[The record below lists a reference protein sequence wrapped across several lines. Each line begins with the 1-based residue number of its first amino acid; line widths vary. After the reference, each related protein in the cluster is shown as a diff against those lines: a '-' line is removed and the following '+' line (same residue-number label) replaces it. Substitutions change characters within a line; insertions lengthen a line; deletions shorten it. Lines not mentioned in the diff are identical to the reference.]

1 MRIVFS
7 GNRATGL
14 EVESG
19 GERFLVEG
27 DQITLCAGA
36 VGSPQLL
43 MLSGIGPRDQLAPLD
58 IPVVVDAPGVG
69 QNMRDHPNVV
79 VRFTVNEDRPDE
91 TVARRALR
99 LRYTATASPTP
110 NDMILSPSSLN
121 TVVKE
126 DVDPTHSINCGLY
139 LAVGKGELRL
149 VSTDPNVQPSMDY
162 HYLEEPWDR
171 ERLREAIRKCV
182 TLLEDGAYGE
192 IVNQRTAPTD
202 ADLSSDES
210 LDEWMLRTVSTSFH
224 ISGTCKM
231 GVAGDSAGGNLAAVT
246 AQVLRDEGRPLA
258 AQLLIYPVTDSA
270 GSYPSHTENA
280 EGYFLDTATMA
291 WFGAQ
296 YAGDAPDLDPADPR
310 LSPLHGRL
318 DGLAPAVVVT
328 AELDPLRDDGNA
340 YARALEEAGVP
351 VQHRV
356 FPGMVHGFVD
366 MGRHSEAADRAVDE
380 TLALFRPLLHP

>member
-1 MRIVFS
+1 MPIDPQLATLLTFLEQAGTPPMHEGTADEARAGFRTLAVDLRDPSVLPEMASAEDVHLPGGAAARPGRVYRPSSDLESLPTVVFFHGGGFVIGDLDTHDLTCRLIAS
-7 GNRATGL
+7 RCEAVVVSVDYRLAPEHPFPAGL
-14 EVESG
+14 EDV
-19 GERFLVEG
+19 
-27 DQITLCAGA
+27 
-36 VGSPQLL
+36 
-43 MLSGIGPRDQLAPLD
+43 LA
-58 IPVVVDAPGVG
+58 
-69 QNMRDHPNVV
+69 
-79 VRFTVNEDRPDE
+79 
-91 TVARRALR
+91 
-99 LRYTATASPTP
+99 AT
-110 NDMILSPSSLN
+110 
-121 TVVKE
+121 
-126 DVDPTHSINCGLY
+126 HW
-139 LAVGKGELRL
+139 
-149 VSTDPNVQPSMDY
+149 VSDN
-162 HYLEEPWDR
+162 L
-171 ERLREAIRKCV
+171 
-182 TLLEDGAYGE
+182 
-192 IVNQRTAPTD
+192 
-202 ADLSSDES
+202 ADLGGSEA
-210 LDEWMLRTVSTSFH
+210 
-224 ISGTCKM
+224 M

-258 AQLLIYPVTDSA
+258 GQLLIYPVTDSA

-280 EGYFLDTATMA
+280 EGYFLDIATMA

>member
-1 MRIVFS
+1 MPIDPQLATLLTFLEQAGTPPMHEGTADEARAGFRTLAVDLRDPSVLPEMASVEDVHLPGGAAARPGRVYRPSSDLESLPTVVFFHGGGFVIGDLDTHDLTCRLIAS
-7 GNRATGL
+7 RCEAVVVSVDYRLAPEHPFPAGL
-14 EVESG
+14 EDV
-19 GERFLVEG
+19 
-27 DQITLCAGA
+27 
-36 VGSPQLL
+36 
-43 MLSGIGPRDQLAPLD
+43 LA
-58 IPVVVDAPGVG
+58 
-69 QNMRDHPNVV
+69 
-79 VRFTVNEDRPDE
+79 
-91 TVARRALR
+91 
-99 LRYTATASPTP
+99 AT
-110 NDMILSPSSLN
+110 
-121 TVVKE
+121 
-126 DVDPTHSINCGLY
+126 HW
-139 LAVGKGELRL
+139 
-149 VSTDPNVQPSMDY
+149 VSDN
-162 HYLEEPWDR
+162 L
-171 ERLREAIRKCV
+171 
-182 TLLEDGAYGE
+182 
-192 IVNQRTAPTD
+192 
-202 ADLSSDES
+202 ADLGGSEA
-210 LDEWMLRTVSTSFH
+210 
-224 ISGTCKM
+224 M

>member
-1 MRIVFS
+1 MPIDPQLATLLTFLEQAGTPPMHEGTADEARAGFRTLAVDLRDPSVLPEMASVEDVHLPGGAAARPGRVYRPSSDLESLPTVVFFHGGGFVIGDLDTHDLTCRLIAS
-7 GNRATGL
+7 RCEAVVVSVDYRLAPEHPFPAGL
-14 EVESG
+14 EDV
-19 GERFLVEG
+19 
-27 DQITLCAGA
+27 
-36 VGSPQLL
+36 
-43 MLSGIGPRDQLAPLD
+43 LA
-58 IPVVVDAPGVG
+58 
-69 QNMRDHPNVV
+69 
-79 VRFTVNEDRPDE
+79 
-91 TVARRALR
+91 
-99 LRYTATASPTP
+99 AT
-110 NDMILSPSSLN
+110 
-121 TVVKE
+121 
-126 DVDPTHSINCGLY
+126 HW
-139 LAVGKGELRL
+139 
-149 VSTDPNVQPSMDY
+149 VSDN
-162 HYLEEPWDR
+162 L
-171 ERLREAIRKCV
+171 
-182 TLLEDGAYGE
+182 
-192 IVNQRTAPTD
+192 
-202 ADLSSDES
+202 ADLGGSEA
-210 LDEWMLRTVSTSFH
+210 
-224 ISGTCKM
+224 M

-270 GSYPSHTENA
+270 GSYPSHSENA

>member
-1 MRIVFS
+1 MPIDPQLATLLTFLEQAGTPPMHEGTADEARAGFRTLAVDLRDPSVLPEMASVEDVHLPGGAAARPGRVYRPSSDLEALPTVVFFHGGGFVIGDLDTHDLTCRLIAS
-7 GNRATGL
+7 RCEAVVVSVDYRLAPEHPFPAGL
-14 EVESG
+14 EDV
-19 GERFLVEG
+19 
-27 DQITLCAGA
+27 
-36 VGSPQLL
+36 
-43 MLSGIGPRDQLAPLD
+43 LA
-58 IPVVVDAPGVG
+58 
-69 QNMRDHPNVV
+69 
-79 VRFTVNEDRPDE
+79 
-91 TVARRALR
+91 
-99 LRYTATASPTP
+99 AT
-110 NDMILSPSSLN
+110 
-121 TVVKE
+121 
-126 DVDPTHSINCGLY
+126 HW
-139 LAVGKGELRL
+139 
-149 VSTDPNVQPSMDY
+149 VSDN
-162 HYLEEPWDR
+162 L
-171 ERLREAIRKCV
+171 
-182 TLLEDGAYGE
+182 
-192 IVNQRTAPTD
+192 
-202 ADLSSDES
+202 ADLGGSEA
-210 LDEWMLRTVSTSFH
+210 
-224 ISGTCKM
+224 M

-270 GSYPSHTENA
+270 GSYPSHSENA